1 METLSTNNAVHIFI
15 KNKNFIFA
23 FLINKP
29 LLKNFFLLLFY
40 FKIVLFFFSSGFFLF
55 FYLVKNFKNVE

>member
-1 METLSTNNAVHIFI
+1 MTVILRETLSITDAVHIFT

-29 LLKNFFLLLFY
+29 LLKTFIFF
-40 FKIVLFFFSSGFFLF
+40 
-55 FYLVKNFKNVE
+55 